1 MKNTKETRF
10 SVPIAQME
18 EAIIEGLKGLRKD
31 YSKYKK
37 NIAIDTEIPVDIITV
52 LLKRLKIQGKI
63 EITMIWSEY
72 TGMPNGSGY
81 CLTDQKI

>member
-18 EAIIEGLKGLRKD
+18 EAIIEDLKGLRKG

>member
-1 MKNTKETRF
+1 
-10 SVPIAQME
+10 
-18 EAIIEGLKGLRKD
+18 
-31 YSKYKK
+31 
-37 NIAIDTEIPVDIITV
+37 VDIITV

-81 CLTDQKI
+81 CLTYQKI

>member
-18 EAIIEGLKGLRKD
+18 EAIIEDLKGLSKG

-72 TGMPNGSGY
+72 TGMPNESGY